1 MTTLQL
7 RRLRARNAEGW
18 NDREIADELG
28 LKVSTV
34 YYWRRTKLGLP
45 ATRRTGREKLRDYTV
60 YDRHGDVA
68 AFGTAKEC
76 ARTLGVEVETI
87 YRMAWNSK
95 KRRDGRVVKEPS
107 RKKHEKKKHRV

>member
-34 YYWRRTKLGLP
+34 NYWRRSKLGLP
-45 ATRRTGREKLRDYTV
+45 AIRRTGRGKLQDYTV
-60 YDRHGDVA
+60 YDRHGNVA
-68 AFGTAKEC
+68 AFGTAREC
-76 ARTLGVEVETI
+76 ARTLEVEVQTI
-87 YRMAWNSK
+87 YRMAWSSK
-95 KRRDGRVVKEPS
+95 KKRDGRVVKEPL
-107 RKKHEKKKHRV
+107 KKHERKKHRV

>member
-34 YYWRRTKLGLP
+34 NYWRRSKLGLP
-45 ATRRTGREKLRDYTV
+45 AIRRTGRGKLQDYTV
-60 YDRHGDVA
+60 YDRHGNVA
-68 AFGTAKEC
+68 AFGTAREC
-76 ARTLGVEVETI
+76 ARTLGVKVETI
-87 YRMAWNSK
+87 YSLASRSAR
-95 KRRDGRVVKEPS
+95 RRDGRVVRESDS
-107 RKKHEKKKHRV
+107 RF